1 MLRAASQSVCQIEIL
16 DLEELGLD
24 PLLPS
29 GQRKV
34 KFP

>member
-24 PLLPS
+24 PLFRQVS
-29 GQRKV
+29 GR
-34 KFP
+34 